1 MCVGGGELGEK
12 GGGWVS
18 DGRRE
23 GETGRDSEKKEKT
36 GSRGATHREIAR
48 QENGLCG

>member
-1 MCVGGGELGEK
+1 MGELGEK

-23 GETGRDSEKKEKT
+23 GETGRDSEK
-36 GSRGATHREIAR
+36 RENRQPRRNKQGNSEAR
-48 QENGLCG
+48 KRAVRINTC